1 MHGDTVFA
9 RCVGG
14 ERGDEGEVYSIVSRG
29 YSEIVGT
36 YFKEKKGGYVQPD
49 ERRFFNDVR
58 VAGSKVRAYSGEKV
72 LIKILDYPEG
82 GEPVGEITEVLG
94 QSGDLSCEED
104 AIIRSKNL
112 AEEFP
117 HKALAE
123 AKRVSA
129 EKVEVGGRRDFRD
142 RLIITIDGDDSR
154 DFDDAVEVWR
164 EGKYY
169 RLACISRTSRT
180 TSAAAARWDTEA
192 YKRGTMRLFPRQ
204 GAPHAARG
212 TFQRHLFFERGGRSL
227 HALVSDEDRRKGQSQ
242 RQRDCDGR
250 DPLFRAH
257 DLIKRGGNFD
267 GDREL
272 TEKYEFLLPMLE
284 EMRQLAEILMKKRK
298 SRGSIDIDVKE
309 AAVTVR
315 TVPFR

>member
-1 MHGDTVFA
+1 MTAAQQIEEKFASGEFTYKTAREIARLLGVTQKSEREAVNRVLRSLEEEGAIVRDEKNRYVLPAALGLYKGVLRGNERGFAFLVREEGDLFIPHRSLHGAMHGDTVFA

-72 LIKILDYPEG
+72 LIKILNYPEG

-117 HKALAE
+117 HKVLAE

-129 EKVEVGGRRDFRD
+129 EKVEVGG
-142 RLIITIDGDDSR
+142 G
-154 DFDDAVEVWR
+154 
-164 EGKYY
+164 G
-169 RLACISRTSRT
+169 ISAT
-180 TSAAAARWDTEA
+180 A
-192 YKRGTMRLFPRQ
+192 
-204 GAPHAARG
+204 
-212 TFQRHLFFERGGRSL
+212 
-227 HALVSDEDRRKGQSQ
+227 
-242 RQRDCDGR
+242 
-250 DPLFRAH
+250 
-257 DLIKRGGNFD
+257 
-267 GDREL
+267 
-272 TEKYEFLLPMLE
+272 
-284 EMRQLAEILMKKRK
+284 
-298 SRGSIDIDVKE
+298 
-309 AAVTVR
+309 
-315 TVPFR
+315 